1 MPNTL
6 MREIVTRRPRLR
18 ASRVERR
25 TQCNVCDGQ
34 RYIEYIQDI
43 DAVESKGIQTTRT
56 ERRNGANN
64 KTNWV
69 IRGEELGHE
78 SKEGDPGPRG
88 FVDPG
93 SSEGEGRRAV
103 KQVGERNS

>member
-1 MPNTL
+1 LNAG
-6 MREIVTRRPRLR
+6 PR
-18 ASRVERR
+18 
-25 TQCNVCDGQ
+25 
-34 RYIEYIQDI
+34 EYIQDI

-78 SKEGDPGPRG
+78 SREAFR
-88 FVDPG
+88 FT
-93 SSEGEGRRAV
+93 EENAL
-103 KQVGERNS
+103 